1 MFGRD
6 GVIKGTNILLLH
18 TIVFEVSTI
27 VECLKSLRSENQT
40 PRFHLFNRSITQ
52 FSFMSH

>member
-52 FSFMSH
+52 FFFMSH